1 VAVAPVAA
9 PKVALY
15 RAMREHGLSEA
26 ALARWLGI
34 HAPQVDRLL
43 DLRHGSR
50 LDQLADALRAL
61 GRELVVSVRDAA

>member
-1 VAVAPVAA
+1 
-9 PKVALY
+9 
-15 RAMREHGLSEA
+15 MREHGLSKA
-26 ALARWLGI
+26 ALARRLGV
-34 HAPQVDRLL
+34 HAPQVNRLL